1 MEEEEEEGEARE
13 MCLLS
18 SPSAPKRSSIHS
30 FLSLPWGTDTTWKNA
45 SLLSSSG
52 LKTYLAHLGILNV
65 LEISLGT
72 GQTRTVA
79 PSIAVLACLLQA
91 WPDSAG
97 LLQAGQDCNRWR
109 HNACLASPWPAVTIY
124 PGTSARWR
132 IVAWKLYPIFKPK
145 RWHQNQ
151 ASIYLVVFSSWWI
164 KSWHANENVICQN
177 DNNLKYCSQ
186 KGGPINVK
194 RFFGI
199 RFNL

>member
-1 MEEEEEEGEARE
+1 MFLCSDDSGWVRLYPREIASKRERKEHSARRLFCNPTPPLRRNWPGKGVFPWE
-13 MCLLS
+13 DQRARL
-18 SPSAPKRSSIHS
+18 HS
-30 FLSLPWGTDTTWKNA
+30 
-45 SLLSSSG
+45 
-52 LKTYLAHLGILNV
+52 
-65 LEISLGT
+65 
-72 GQTRTVA
+72 
-79 PSIAVLACLLQA
+79 
-91 WPDSAG
+91 
-97 LLQAGQDCNRWR
+97 
-109 HNACLASPWPAVTIY
+109 AVTIY

-132 IVAWKLYPIFKPK
+132 IVAWKLFPIFKPK